1 MKKNRSK
8 IVLLV
13 VLAFIGALT
22 PLPLIKPSV
31 DESQPLQEPSPKTAD
46 TLVAIALPDDDI
58 QTTWITATPHWNKL
72 NECDDESDPPD
83 DVYVIAT
90 SDYHGEIEKFR
101 IDNSIQQVGLVSE
114 IKIHTYGAST
124 GDSNPKVSIYWN
136 GDWTEWQTVNLPRNP
151 FPGLPTPDWF
161 VNTFEVEGTQSDVNN
176 LKVQYQAQ
184 CTGWFY
190 IPPFSF
196 PIGSNNLDAFFC
208 EVIYEP
214 TTEITESCR
223 PNNDGYINEW
233 LFYPQP
239 HWSRL
244 NEEVINPQPGDDIGI
259 FANFDYN
266 GDIEEFKM
274 DDSIEFVG
282 TVSKIEV
289 HTYGGSS
296 GDTNPKVRIFWNNT
310 WSDWQTVNLP
320 RQPTPGPPLT
330 GWATNTFTF
339 VGNQADVDNL
349 KVQYQAQCTGWFYI
363 PPFSFPIGSNFI
375 YTSYCDITFTQGI
388 SLISPRPDKDYTEYV
403 MLDISPDT
411 LTQIEYNLFNGNGWQ
426 SISGD
431 TALHIPEGEDHSIQV
446 RGYYDTTQY
455 YSDIVEFSTW
465 NVTNSNAQ
473 GLDWGVDQINA
484 ESCWDL
490 TTGDDIKV
498 LVIDTGMDLDHDDL
512 ADNYELGEDFEH
524 EDNYPEDT
532 EGHGTNCAGIIGAIN
547 NEIGIIGA
555 SPEVSLYIAQIYTWS
570 TMDFITQLGSAIQW
584 GIDNEVDVISMSLGY
599 FTNEIINYNVWADEV
614 EEKCQAAYQAG
625 ITLCVASGNWNSWG
639 DSITDIHYPAAFYDY
654 VIPVGALYY
663 DLTLVGSDTYN
674 RWTIS
679 GYPEEEYYGGS
690 CYGYDQG
697 YGVVTA
703 GTQITSTDLD
713 NGYYTGNGTSY
724 ACPLVAGV
732 CALILAASSEI
743 YQMTGSDR
751 PEAVRECI
759 YNTAIDLG
767 ASGWDQYYGNG
778 MVDATKAID
787 YALANFY

>member
-22 PLPLIKPSV
+22 PLPLIEPSV

-136 GDWTEWQTVNLPRNP
+136 GNWTEWQTVNLPRNP

-161 VNTFEVEGTQSDVNN
+161 VNTFEVEGTQYDVNN
-176 LKVQYQAQ
+176 LEVQYQAQ

-214 TTEITESCR
+214 STEITESCR
-223 PNNDGYINEW
+223 PSDDGNINEW

-274 DDSIEFVG
+274 DDSIEFVA

-296 GDTNPKVRIFWNNT
+296 GDTNPRVRIFWNNT

-320 RQPTPGPPLT
+320 RQPTPGLPLT

-388 SLISPRPDKDYTEYV
+388 SLKSPRPDEDYTEYV

-411 LTQIEYNLFNGNGWQ
+411 LTQIEYNLFDGNGWQ

-446 RGYYDTTQY
+446 RGYYDTTQC

-465 NVTNSNAQ
+465 NVTNNNAQ

-490 TTGDDIKV
+490 TKGDDIKV

-512 ADNYELGEDFEH
+512 ADNYEKGKDWVPFTPDLI
-524 EDNYPEDT
+524 PED
-532 EGHGTNCAGIIGAIN
+532 ENGHGTNCAGIIGAIN
-547 NEIGIIGA
+547 NDIGVIGA
-555 SPEVSLYIAQIYTWS
+555 SPEVSLYIARVDMSNNDIFDAIY
-570 TMDFITQLGSAIQW
+570 W
-584 GIDNEVDVISMSLGY
+584 GITEGVDVISMSIGGPADSDILS
-599 FTNEIINYNVWADEV
+599 IITLAYNN
-614 EEKCQAAYQAG
+614 G
-625 ITLCVASGNWNSWG
+625 ITFVACAGNWESWDDPHTG
-639 DSITDIHYPAAFYDY
+639 WDETQTGIQYPAAYYDY

-663 DLTLVGSDTYN
+663 DLTLAGSTANN
-674 RWTIS
+674 RWDPTP
-679 GYPEEEYYGGS
+679 GDQFYGGS
-690 CYGYDQG
+690 CYGYDEG
-697 YGVVTA
+697 YGIVA
-703 GTQITSTDLD
+703 PGTQITSTDLNND
-713 NGYYTGNGTSY
+713 YYTGNGTSY

-743 YQMTGSDR
+743 YQMTGGSR
-751 PEAVRECI
+751 VEAVRECI

-767 ASGWDQYYGNG
+767 TSGWDQYYGNG
-778 MVDATKAID
+778 MVDATRAIN
-787 YALANFY
+787 YALTNFY